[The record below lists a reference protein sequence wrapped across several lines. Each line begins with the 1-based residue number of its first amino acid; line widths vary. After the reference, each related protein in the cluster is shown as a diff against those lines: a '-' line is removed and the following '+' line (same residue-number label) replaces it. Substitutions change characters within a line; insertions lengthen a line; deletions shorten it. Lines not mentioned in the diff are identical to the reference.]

1 VTSPIPTLTI
11 GLPVYNGERFLE
23 QSLDALLAQTYTDF
37 ELIISDNAST
47 DRTAEICSAYAGR
60 DPRIRYVRQETNIG
74 AAPNHNATVALARGR
89 YFKWASHDD
98 VYAADL
104 VRLCI
109 EALEARPDIVLAHS
123 WDAFLDEHGEAS
135 PPVPY
140 ELETG
145 DPRAPVRFRSLLHV
159 SGGNDIYGVIR
170 SDVLR
175 AVGPLGS
182 YHHADRTFVA
192 ALSLRGPFFQV
203 PQVLYFRRDH
213 PQRAERS
220 PTRRARAANLDP
232 RRASRWRNPM
242 IRLDGEYILGYVAMI
257 ATAPLSI
264 GDRLRCLGALTGW
277 LAGHLR
283 PGAQRRLLASH
294 DPAVRARAQAHTTRR
309 RTS

>member
-1 VTSPIPTLTI
+1 MTSPALSI

-47 DRTAEICSAYAGR
+47 DRTAEICTAYADR
-60 DPRIRYVRQETNIG
+60 DPRIRYVRQPVNIG

-98 VYAADL
+98 VYGAEL
-104 VRLCI
+104 LRLCI
-109 EALEARPDIVLAHS
+109 EALESRPEIVLAHS
-123 WDAFLDEHGEAS
+123 WDAFLDEHGAAS

-140 ELETG
+140 ELETD

-170 SDVLR
+170 TEVLR

-182 YHHADRTFVA
+182 YHNADRTFVA

-232 RRASRWRNPM
+232 RRASHLRNPM
-242 IRLDGEYILGYVAMI
+242 IRLDGEYILSYLTMI

-264 GDRLRCLGALTGW
+264 GDRLRCLGAVAGW
-277 LAGHLR
+277 LGGHLR
-283 PGAQRRLLASH
+283 PGARQRQLASH
-294 DPAVRARAQAHTTRR
+294 DPAVRARAEAHSTRGR
-309 RTS
+309 AS